1 MKTELTNMKSELQ
14 VVKKKNKSLEDRF
27 IDVQSRSMRDNFI
40 FYNIKEE
47 NMFGIVDS
55 VEFILSEF
63 IMS

>member
-1 MKTELTNMKSELQ
+1 MLSSNYHLSLYTKPITVLNKEIKNER
-14 VVKKKNKSLEDRF
+14 KKIMSHHSQHHF
-27 IDVQSRSMRDNFI
+27 II
-40 FYNIKEE
+40 L